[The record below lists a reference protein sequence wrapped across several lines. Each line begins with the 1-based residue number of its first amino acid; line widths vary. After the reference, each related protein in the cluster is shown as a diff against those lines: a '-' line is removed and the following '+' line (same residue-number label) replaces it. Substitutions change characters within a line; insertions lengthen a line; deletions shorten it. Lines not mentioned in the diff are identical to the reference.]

1 MHNQIV
7 MINFVSTLIIYTAY
21 LRILLKNGLIVKE
34 ETDYRLND
42 TLLRIFINRLYSIPE
57 F

>member
-1 MHNQIV
+1 